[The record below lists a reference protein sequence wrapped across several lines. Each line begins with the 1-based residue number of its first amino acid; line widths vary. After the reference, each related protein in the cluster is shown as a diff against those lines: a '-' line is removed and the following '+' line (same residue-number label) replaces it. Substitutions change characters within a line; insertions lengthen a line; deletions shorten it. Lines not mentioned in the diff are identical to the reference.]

1 MFTASTC
8 VLCLRTHP
16 PRGARWPVGGALEV
30 RALPRRS
37 APAPRASIIIHHAKS
52 RSMSSLRQGE
62 DHCSASAAMSV
73 GVSRTLE
80 RQLCLWRGCHCLFVE
95 GGSAFACPACCA
107 SLPRWRCTPRDA
119 HSRRGGGRRP
129 IVHQRAVGE
138 SRAGGRRLPGVRRG
152 GGRWGAET
160 ALVAAAHAP
169 VPRRPPHARAVAS
182 GRRPA

>member
-1 MFTASTC
+1 MRFNMPTYTS
-8 VLCLRTHP
+8 HP

-30 RALPRRS
+30 RALLRRS

-95 GGSAFACPACCA
+95 GGFR
-107 SLPRWRCTPRDA
+107 L
-119 HSRRGGGRRP
+119 
-129 IVHQRAVGE
+129 
-138 SRAGGRRLPGVRRG
+138 RLPGLLRVSCRDGDAPLATRI
-152 GGRWGAET
+152 R
-160 ALVAAAHAP
+160 VAAA
-169 VPRRPPHARAVAS
+169 AVGQLS
-182 GRRPA
+182 ISVQ